1 MIYNR
6 GRNRT
11 RGEANNLEFNDNTEE
26 RTIEQKTFR
35 NTKSILSKITQISY
49 QLTAVEDAV
58 GELLEIIKKAKNEVE
73 KEDNS
78 GNK

>member
-11 RGEANNLEFNDNTEE
+11 RGEANNLEFNDNPEE
-26 RTIEQKTFR
+26 HTIEQKTFR

-49 QLTAVEDAV
+49 QITAVEDAIA
-58 GELLEIIKKAKNEVE
+58 ELLEIIKTAKREAE
-73 KEDNS
+73 KENS
-78 GNK
+78 NERK

>member
-11 RGEANNLEFNDNTEE
+11 RGEANNLEFNDNPEE
-26 RTIEQKTFR
+26 RTIEQKTFK
-35 NTKSILSKITQISY
+35 NTKAIISKITQISY
-49 QLTAVEDAV
+49 QLTSIENAVS
-58 GELLEIIKKAKNEVE
+58 ELLEIIKKAKSDVENEE
-73 KEDNS
+73 NR